1 MKVALLYNQ
10 KPPVSSEA
18 ERYVS
23 DEFAEWD
30 NPETIEAITA
40 ALRER
45 HEVVPIDCHPEKV
58 RDIIDVLLHER
69 PDICFNVVEGKGAS
83 SRESQ
88 IPALLDMLGLKYTA
102 SDVLTLVTTLDKAR
116 TKEVLTYHKIPTPA
130 FHVIYDV
137 SELPGA
143 LSLISTFPL
152 IVKPLHEGSSK
163 GVFER
168 SVVHSAEALHEQVRE
183 VLEEYQQPALVEQ
196 FLDGR
201 EFTVAMLGNSEKIDV
216 LPIIEICF
224 DNLPKES
231 MRIYSYE
238 AKWLW
243 DDPNKPVEVFKCP
256 ATIPAN
262 VAEQIAEVCKRAY
275 RVLRCRDWARID
287 VRLDSEGVPNVI
299 EVNPLPGVLPNPNE
313 HSCFP
318 MAARA
323 AGMSYNQLIN
333 RVLDEAVNRYNSVY
347 STQ

>member
-30 NPETIEAITA
+30 NPETIEAIAA
-40 ALRER
+40 ALRQR

-116 TKEVLTYHKIPTPA
+116 TKEGLAYHKIPTPA